1 MKKQLP
7 FVLVFV
13 FGLFM
18 IFQYFVPHESSEWVY
33 EFLLDWILVIG
44 IFALALGIWSL
55 FRVSVE
61 KISSRKPNWGYSYVT
76 LAGLFSMIIF
86 GFTVRSGESWG
97 LFFPF
102 VICVLLAIGSLM
114 QAMMKRTGK
123 SLRKMSVGALFV
135 FLLLAVLIAVFDDA
149 WEFHFYT
156 AEGLQSTMF
165 RAFFDHV
172 MIPIL
177 STMFSLLAFFIASAA
192 YRAFRARNLLAT
204 LLLISALIVMS
215 RFNPY
220 LPAAEYVAK
229 TSNWLMN
236 VPNLAAQRAIV
247 IGIGLG
253 IVATALKVIL
263 GIERGYMGKG

>member
-1 MKKQLP
+1 MKRQIPLA
-7 FVLVFV
+7 LVFV

-18 IFQYFVPHESSEWVY
+18 IFQYFVPHEKSEWVY

-55 FRVSVE
+55 YKVSVD
-61 KISSRKPNWGYSYVT
+61 KIRARKENWAYSYVT
-76 LAGLFSMIIF
+76 LFGLFVMILF
-86 GFTVRSGESWG
+86 GFTAPNGESWG
-97 LFFPF
+97 LY
-102 VICVLLAIGSLM
+102 
-114 QAMMKRTGK
+114 
-123 SLRKMSVGALFV
+123 
-135 FLLLAVLIAVFDDA
+135 AVFVTTAILTILMIIQTMVAKSQKGLYLGLAGLFLAASVVIAIFDGA
-149 WEFHFYT
+149 WSFHFYT
-156 AEGLQSTMF
+156 AEGLQNYWF
-165 RAFFDHV
+165 RAFFDHIL
-172 MIPIL
+172 IPIL

-192 YRAFRARNLLAT
+192 YRAFRARNLLAS
-204 LLLISALIVMS
+204 LLLISALIVML

-220 LPAAEYVAK
+220 LQPIMGDYMAK